1 MTTSAATVAVA
12 APPPSAKTKRDH
24 AAWVWP
30 VLTLLVLLTVLEI
43 AVRSGIVNP
52 LIMAAPTAIAEAL
65 VTLVQQQYFWR
76 NFYWTSFEATVGFA
90 LGVALGFASGLIIG
104 ISRFARKSVYP
115 LAVAIQSTPQVAIAP
130 LFLIWFGFGIAPRV
144 FFAALSCFF
153 PVLVAVVVGL
163 NAADQD
169 ARTLLRSLGAS
180 RWTTFRKLLFPAS
193 LPTVFAGLRLA
204 VPAALVGAIV
214 GEFVGGNVGLGVM
227 ITTFNSQ
234 LRIAESFAVIVV
246 LAAMGYGSYL
256 VVEILDR
263 RVVSWSHRDS

>member
-1 MTTSAATVAVA
+1 VII
-12 APPPSAKTKRDH
+12 
-24 AAWVWP
+24 
-30 VLTLLVLLTVLEI
+30 LLVLEI
-43 AVRSGIVNP
+43 AARTGLVTR
-52 LIMAAPTAIAEAL
+52 LIMPAPSEVGEAIVMLA
-65 VTLVQQQYFWR
+65 QQEYFWN
-76 NFYWTSFEATVGFA
+76 NFYWTAFEAGAGFV

-104 ISRFARKSVYP
+104 ISNFARKSIYP
-115 LAVAIQSTPQVAIAP
+115 LAVAVQSTPQVAIAP

-180 RWTTFRKLLFPAS
+180 RWTMFRKLLLPAA
-193 LPTVFAGLRLA
+193 LPTIFAGLRLA
-204 VPAALVGAIV
+204 VPSALVGAIV
-214 GEFVGGNVGLGVM
+214 GEFVGGNLGLGVM

-234 LRIAESFAVIVV
+234 LQIAESFAVVVV
-246 LAAMGYGSYL
+246 LAVMGYGSYL

-263 RVVSWSHRDS
+263 RVVSWSHREH

>member
-1 MTTSAATVAVA
+1 MPA
-12 APPPSAKTKRDH
+12 APAGTKRDY
-24 AAWVWP
+24 AAWAWP
-30 VLTLLVLLTVLEI
+30 LLTLLALLVLLEI
-43 AVRSGIVNP
+43 AVRGGAVNP
-52 LIMAAPTAIAEAL
+52 LIMPAPTRVGEAL
-65 VTLVQQQYFWR
+65 VSLMQQQFFWR
-76 NFYWTSFEATVGFA
+76 NFYWTAFEATVGFA
-90 LGVALGFASGLIIG
+90 LGVTLGFTSGLVIG
-104 ISRFARKSVYP
+104 ISKFAKKSVYP

-180 RWTTFRKLLFPAS
+180 RWTMFRKLLFPAS
-193 LPTVFAGLRLA
+193 LPTLFAGLRLA

-227 ITTFNSQ
+227 VTTFNSQ

-246 LAAMGYGSYL
+246 LAVMGYSSYL
-256 VVEILDR
+256 TIEWLDR
-263 RVVSWSHRDS
+263 RVVSWGHRDS

>member
-1 MTTSAATVAVA
+1 VRTIRNRTG
-12 APPPSAKTKRDH
+12 
-24 AAWVWP
+24 WLWP
-30 VLTLLVLLTVLEI
+30 VLTLVIILLVLEI
-43 AVRSGIVNP
+43 AARTGLVTR
-52 LIMAAPTAIAEAL
+52 LIMPAPSEVGQAIVMLA
-65 VTLVQQQYFWR
+65 QQEYFWN
-76 NFYWTSFEATVGFA
+76 NFYWTAFEAGAGFV

-104 ISRFARKSVYP
+104 ISNFARKSIYP
-115 LAVAIQSTPQVAIAP
+115 LAVAVQSTPQVAIAP

-180 RWTTFRKLLFPAS
+180 RWTMFRKLLLPAA
-193 LPTVFAGLRLA
+193 LPTIFAGLRLA
-204 VPAALVGAIV
+204 VPSALVGAIV
-214 GEFVGGNVGLGVM
+214 GEFVGGNLGLGVM

-234 LRIAESFAVIVV
+234 LQIPESFAVVVV
-246 LAAMGYGSYL
+246 LAVMGYGSYL

-263 RVVSWSHRDS
+263 RVVSWSHREH

>member
-1 MTTSAATVAVA
+1 MTAGTQIAPSAAT
-12 APPPSAKTKRDH
+12 PPQAKVKRGS
-24 AAWVWP
+24 AAWAYP
-30 VLTLLVLLTVLEI
+30 VLTLVVLLSLLEI
-43 AVRSGIVNP
+43 AVRVGLVNP
-52 LIMAAPTAIAEAL
+52 LIVPAPSGVAAALGTLAQEAF
-65 VTLVQQQYFWR
+65 FWR
-76 NFYWTSFEATVGFA
+76 NFYWTAFEATVGFA
-90 LGVALGFASGLIIG
+90 LGVALGFTSGLIIG
-104 ISRFARKSVYP
+104 ISNFARKSIYP
-115 LAVAIQSTPQVAIAP
+115 LAVAVQSTPQVAIAP

-180 RWTTFRKLLFPAS
+180 RWTMFRKLLMPAS

-234 LRIAESFAVIVV
+234 LRIAESFAVVIV
-246 LAAMGYGSYL
+246 LAMMGYGSYL
-256 VVEILDR
+256 VVEFLDR
-263 RVVSWSHRDS
+263 RIVSWSHRDG

>member
-1 MTTSAATVAVA
+1 MTTRAPAMALSPAA
-12 APPPSAKTKRDH
+12 KGKRDH
-24 AAWVWP
+24 AAWAWP
-30 VLTLLVLLTVLEI
+30 VLTLLALLALLEV
-43 AVRSGIVNP
+43 AARGGLVNP
-52 LIMAAPTAIAEAL
+52 LIMPAPTRIAEAL
-65 VTLVQQQYFWR
+65 VTLMQQQFFWR
-76 NFYWTSFEATVGFA
+76 NFYWTAFEATVGFA
-90 LGVALGFASGLIIG
+90 LGVALGFTTGLIIG
-104 ISRFARKSVYP
+104 ISRFAKKSVYP

-180 RWTTFRKLLFPAS
+180 RWTMFRKLLFPAS
-193 LPTVFAGLRLA
+193 LPTLFAGLRLA
-204 VPAALVGAIV
+204 VPAALVGALV

-227 ITTFNSQ
+227 VTTFNSQ

-246 LAAMGYGSYL
+246 LAVMGYSSYL
-256 VVEILDR
+256 TIEWLDR
-263 RVVSWSHRDS
+263 RVVSWGHRDS